1 MNLNLDKIYLSKF
14 FKWESIS
21 LISMSL
27 LYILLYILIDHTYEF
42 VISSFK
48 NDCTHINIPTFLC
61 SMVTFN
67 AWINTKHYCCL
78 LTSQVPLFNASHKLR
93 LNLLKHCFYSNTPC
107 SRIIN
112 GPWLALQWEKTT
124 DAGIRW
130 VLQCLYNNKPSP
142 L

>member
-1 MNLNLDKIYLSKF
+1 MGIYFSYLCVF
-14 FKWESIS
+14 TVYLTI
-21 LISMSL
+21 
-27 LYILLYILIDHTYEF
+27 YILIDHTYEF

-48 NDCTHINIPTFLC
+48 NDCTHINIPTFFC
-61 SMVTFN
+61 SVVTLN

-78 LTSQVPLFNASHKLR
+78 LTSQVSIFFFFSFQVPLFNASHKLR
-93 LNLLKHCFYSNTPC
+93 SSLLKHCFYSNTPC

-124 DAGIRW
+124 DVGIRW